1 MSFDTKDKFSFV
13 VPATLE
19 KSKDGEWR
27 VRGLASTGRVD
38 QQGEMIMQKGV
49 DLSPIDKKRGIL
61 NWDHAHGPENTIG
74 VLDGYNRTDK
84 GLFIEGRL
92 FKNHSKAKAVREIME
107 SLGEG
112 DQGRMGLSVEGRII
126 ERDPS
131 NPSII
136 RRCQI
141 SAVALTMNPVNT
153 DTFADIVK
161 SMNAS
166 EQVEFDSQETAQI
179 DEKSDEPTFTSTQ
192 VLAIVQKAL
201 SIGPASASAP
211 NLKTGGDALG
221 QEDLEDKKKK
231 PEPKAKLRKMSKSLY
246 KANLTMVMDRLQT
259 LYPNYT
265 RTEIWEAVKERL
277 NTKF

>member
-1 MSFDTKDKFSFV
+1 MSDLFKFV

-19 KSKDGEWR
+19 KAKDGEWR

-38 QQGEMIMQKGV
+38 QQGELIMQKGV

-61 NWDHAHGPENTIG
+61 NWDHAKGPENTIG